1 MFEKIGTFL
10 GGIAL
15 AVAGFFGVTP
25 AQETKIVEVPQSIP
39 YEQVATPQKQ
49 ILTVNSSADEETL
62 GGFSPAAGGTYRL
75 RTSIGSTDTSI
86 TLSSFKEPITGN
98 AFTMTTL
105 NTDIGYATLDPQSP
119 TRKELISFT
128 GVTQSSDGS
137 AVLTGV
143 SRGLAFQYPY
153 TASSTLRK
161 SHPGQSILILSDAPQ
176 VFNEYGR
183 LRSNEIVTGQ
193 WTFSTFPI
201 TPSTTPAS
209 ATTTGSSQLATG
221 LQAASSTAFG
231 STGHRLTLSTLISTS
246 TGGTAYTVPVTDST
260 GKIDGAFC
268 CSNNSITLQ
277 GTTTGV
283 GKVDVYTSIGTTTW
297 TKPTGA
303 KFVTIILIGGGGGG
317 ASGDSNPSTVQNGG
331 GGGGGGY
338 TYTSLP
344 AYMIPSTANVVVG
357 DGGAGGIPQTGN
369 GSGNTGNT
377 GSSTCFGTFICA
389 YGGVGGS
396 ANNVAG
402 SGGFGHTATGTNGSG
417 SQLQFNLAGAGA
429 YGSRS
434 NYPQVLKGTDGAVST
449 AGTDGESVATSTPA
463 GGAGGGQGG
472 QGALSGSNGG
482 RGGNGG
488 RYGGGGGGGGWGDS
502 DTADSGAG
510 GDGGDGIA
518 VIITY

>member
-49 ILTVNSSADEETL
+49 ILTVNSAADEETL

-231 STGHRLTLSTLISTS
+231 STGHRLALSTLISTS
-246 TGGTAYTVPVTDST
+246 TGGVPYTIPVTDGT
-260 GKIDGAFC
+260 GKISGASC
-268 CSNNSITLQ
+268 CSGTSTFAATYTYIASSTFTGATLPQ
-277 GTTTGV
+277 AAFTTSSGTASTSNANGTTTSSFSGFAL
-283 GKVDVYTSIGTTTW
+283 TSASIGGNVSVQTSGLVPGFSGLTKGAVYYTQGTDGTIGLTPTTYSVKVGVAVST
-297 TKPTGA
+297 TE
-303 KFVTIILIGGGGGG
+303 ILIQKENRILTGSLGVLGTVSGGRDLLFGFRPRMLTITAVSNRDL
-317 ASGDSNPSTVQNGG
+317 ASSNQAITNCIWTPAGLTGVHSENGG
-331 GGGGGGY
+331 
-338 TYTSLP
+338 TTDS
-344 AYMIPSTANVVVG
+344 S
-357 DGGAGGIPQTGN
+357 
-369 GSGNTGNT
+369 SGLG
-377 GSSTCFGTFICA
+377 CA
-389 YGGVGGS
+389 LY
-396 ANNVAG
+396 
-402 SGGFGHTATGTNGSG
+402 GSG
-417 SQLQFNLAGAGA
+417 STNFMTFGISNVSAVGATITWTESGTYAPDTDETVWTA
-429 YGSRS
+429 Y
-434 NYPQVLKGTDGAVST
+434 
-449 AGTDGESVATSTPA
+449 E
-463 GGAGGGQGG
+463 
-472 QGALSGSNGG
+472 
-482 RGGNGG
+482 
-488 RYGGGGGGGGWGDS
+488 
-502 DTADSGAG
+502 
-510 GDGGDGIA
+510 
-518 VIITY
+518 